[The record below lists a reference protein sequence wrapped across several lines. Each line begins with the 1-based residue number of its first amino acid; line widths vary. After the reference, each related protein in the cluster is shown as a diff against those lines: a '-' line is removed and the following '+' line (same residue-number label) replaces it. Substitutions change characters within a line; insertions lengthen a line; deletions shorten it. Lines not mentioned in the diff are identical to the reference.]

1 MTTLTAAKTAA
12 SSKNMPIFKSPLA
25 LTKLLATIG
34 PASEPEAVLTRLIE
48 SGVTLFRVNFSHG
61 TLEDAERRVNAI
73 RAVVDRL
80 GVPVAIMGDLSGP
93 KIRVGLVQEPGI
105 TVDAGDE
112 VEIHATSGISRAD
125 GDRVMLTCTYPH
137 IAAEVETGHR
147 VLINDGAIRML
158 AVDSNGG
165 ALICRVTTGGL
176 ITSNKGINLPDSDLS
191 VPALTEK
198 DWKCAE
204 WAVRHRLDFL
214 ALSFVRTARDV
225 IQLRDRLAHLCTP
238 ERMGMDTGIDDAAYV
253 IPVIAKIETPQ
264 AVANIDSILQ
274 HSDAIMVAR
283 GDLGVEIDLARVPV
297 IQKRLVQAAHDFGK
311 PCIVATQMLESMIS
325 QPHPTRAEVSDV
337 ANAILDGA
345 DCVMLSGETAVGKY
359 PVLAADTVRRVALA
373 TEEELRLHPQSE
385 RPPARLREARER
397 VAALAHGAWHIA
409 RDVDAKI
416 VVVWSQ
422 NGSTARHLS
431 RNNFQVPVV
440 AFTTDPSAT
449 RRMNLLY
456 GVVPML
462 VDSIPS
468 HRSDFAEMA
477 DRTVLQAGLVQRGDP
492 IVLLGGKPLGQPGTT
507 NTVALR
513 YAGELSPGRIAG
525 DDNPENTL

>member
-1 MTTLTAAKTAA
+1 
-12 SSKNMPIFKSPLA
+12 MPQTKQAPA

-34 PASEPEAVLTRLIE
+34 PASESDAVLTRLVE
-48 SGVTLFRVNFSHG
+48 SGVTLFRINFSHG
-61 TLEDAERRVNAI
+61 SLEDAERRLNAI
-73 RAVVDRL
+73 RRVSEQVGIPL
-80 GVPVAIMGDLSGP
+80 GIMGDLSGP
-93 KIRVGLVQEPGI
+93 KIRVGAVPDPGI
-105 TVDAGDE
+105 TLDAGDE
-112 VEIHATSGISRAD
+112 VEIRHGTDISHAD
-125 GDRVMLTCTYPH
+125 GTRCLLYCTYPH
-137 IAAEVETGHR
+137 IAAEVATGNR

-158 AVDSNGG
+158 AIDSADG

-176 ITSNKGINLPDSDLS
+176 VTSNKGINLPDSDLS
-191 VPALTEK
+191 VPALTDK
-198 DWKCAE
+198 DWNCAE

-214 ALSFVRTARDV
+214 ALSFVRSSRDI
-225 IQLRDRLAHLCTP
+225 IQLRDRLANLCTP
-238 ERMGMDTGIDDAAYV
+238 ERCGMDMGFDDPTFI

-264 AVANIDSILQ
+264 GVSNIESILRYA
-274 HSDAIMVAR
+274 DAIMVAR

-325 QPHPTRAEVSDV
+325 APHPTRAEVSDV

-345 DCVMLSGETAVGKY
+345 DCLMLSGETAVGKY

-373 TEEELRLHPQSE
+373 TEEELRLHPQSD
-385 RPPARLREARER
+385 RPPVKLREARER

-409 RDVDAKI
+409 RDVDAKL

-422 NGSTARHLS
+422 NGATARYLS

-440 AFTTDPSAT
+440 AFTTDPAAV

-456 GVVPML
+456 GVFPVL
-462 VDSIPS
+462 TDSIPS
-468 HRSDFAEMA
+468 HRSDFANMA
-477 DRTVLQAGLVQRGDP
+477 ERHVLDRGLVQRGDP

-513 YAGELSPGRIAG
+513 YAGELSPGRVGPDAS
-525 DDNPENTL
+525 NPEYTL